1 MPKNSRPGFF
11 TAGWEGKSYA
21 EIQKAQNEWDLL
33 KAQEDLAKEIKK
45 QNTQTKT
52 NEYKLEPREYTY
64 TDYALLAGVDR
75 KEVMNYMNKYNQQVN
90 SEIPDADKI
99 NKQEEELKYAAM
111 DKDSK
116 RSITK
121 SISMSFMILV
131 CVFIIVAGII
141 VLTTVNIDLLPAL
154 GGTLGALIV
163 TILIWN
169 TITNMYITG
178 KYGTLEQDEQKV
190 ESTSIK
196 KVDSPTY
203 RKFREFRRSHYNQY
217 MEALVN
223 EYTVSRIK
231 YYFNPKKPGVIDID
245 IGGHGGHDNIPTN
258 EIIAFGT
265 PEDYMNYLKENFKE

>member
-33 KAQEDLAKEIKK
+33 KAQEDLAKEMKK

-52 NEYKLEPREYTY
+52 NEYKSEPKEYTY

-99 NKQEEELKYAAM
+99 NKQEEELKYATI

-169 TITNMYITG
+169 TITNMYITS
-178 KYGTLEQDEQKV
+178 KYGTLEQDKQKV
-190 ESTSIK
+190 ESTSTK

-231 YYFNPKKPGVIDID
+231 YYFNPRKPGEIDID
-245 IGGHGGHDNIPTN
+245 LGGHGGHDNISSE

-265 PEDYMNYLKENFKE
+265 AEDYMNYLKENFGE

>member
-33 KAQEDLAKEIKK
+33 KAQEDLAKEMKK

-52 NEYKLEPREYTY
+52 NEYKPEPREYTY

-75 KEVMNYMNKYNQQVN
+75 KKVMNYMNKYNQQVN

-99 NKQEEELKYAAM
+99 NKQEEELKYAVI

-169 TITNMYITG
+169 TITNMYITN
-178 KYGTLEQDEQKV
+178 KYGTLEQDKQKA
-190 ESTSIK
+190 ESASIK

-203 RKFREFRRSHYNQY
+203 RKFREFRKSHYNQY

-265 PEDYMNYLKENFKE
+265 PEDYMNYLKENFDE

>member
-33 KAQEDLAKEIKK
+33 KAQEDLAKEMKK

-52 NEYKLEPREYTY
+52 NEYKSKPREYTY

-99 NKQEEELKYAAM
+99 NKQEEELKYVAM

-190 ESTSIK
+190 ESASIK
-196 KVDSPTY
+196 KVD
-203 RKFREFRRSHYNQY
+203 
-217 MEALVN
+217 
-223 EYTVSRIK
+223 
-231 YYFNPKKPGVIDID
+231 
-245 IGGHGGHDNIPTN
+245 
-258 EIIAFGT
+258 
-265 PEDYMNYLKENFKE
+265 

>member
-33 KAQEDLAKEIKK
+33 KAQEDLAKEMKK

-52 NEYKLEPREYTY
+52 NEYKPEPREYTY

-75 KEVMNYMNKYNQQVN
+75 KKVMNYMNKYNQQVN

-99 NKQEEELKYAAM
+99 NKQEEELKYAVI

-169 TITNMYITG
+169 TITNMYITN
-178 KYGTLEQDEQKV
+178 KYETLEQDKQKA
-190 ESTSIK
+190 ESASIK

-203 RKFREFRRSHYNQY
+203 RKFREFRKSHYNQY

-231 YYFNPKKPGVIDID
+231 YYFNSKKPGVIDID
-245 IGGHGGHDNIPTN
+245 IGGHGGHDNISTN

-265 PEDYMNYLKENFKE
+265 PEDYMNYLKENFDE